1 LQRLLTTFVLVG
13 LLVATAAA
21 FAVTERLKLTKSPI
35 YGTVVLPKAGFS
47 PIVRKKATIEFKLR
61 KSDDVTIT
69 ILDAKGGAVR
79 QLAAVPALR
88 GLNVFRWDGRDDA
101 DRLAK
106 DGTYRAEVHLSGQHR
121 TIVLPNLIRL
131 DTKPPQLVALGVNRE
146 AFSPD
151 GDHQADFVRIQYEF
165 SKPVHVALYLGG
177 ERILRPRGLRAKGQF
192 SWYGIGRDGLLPPGS
207 YGLQVGATDA
217 AGNGTPR
224 AQRGRLRVRLRYIEL
239 ASKRIVVPA
248 GERFS
253 IGVSTDARKYQWKLG
268 GRKSIATGPVL
279 NLLASTRRGSYTLTV
294 SERGHVARARVI
306 VR

>member
-47 PIVRKKATIEFKLR
+47 PIVRKKATIKFKLR
-61 KSDDVTIT
+61 KSDDLTIT
-69 ILDAKGGAVR
+69 ILNSKGEAVR
-79 QLAAVPALR
+79 QLAAVPASR
-88 GLNVFRWDGRDDA
+88 GLNVFRWDGRDSA
-101 DRLAK
+101 NVRAR
-106 DGTYRAEVHLSGQHR
+106 DGAYRAEVHLARQHR
-121 TIVLPNLIRL
+121 TIVLPNLIRV
-131 DTKPPQLVALGVNRE
+131 DTKEPQLALLNANRE

-165 SKPVHVALYLGG
+165 SKPVHVALYLRG

-192 SWYGIGRDGLLPPGS
+192 PWYGIGSRGKLPPGT
-207 YGLQVGATDA
+207 YVLQVGATDA
-217 AGNGTPR
+217 AGNSTPLAR
-224 AQRGRLRVRLRYIEL
+224 RGRIRVRIRYIEL

-248 GERFS
+248 GKRFS
-253 IGVSTDARKYQWKLG
+253 IGVSTDARKYRWKLG

-294 SERGHVARARVI
+294 AERGHVARARVI

>member
-47 PIVRKKATIEFKLR
+47 PTVRKKATISFKLR
-61 KSDDVTIT
+61 KSDDITIT
-69 ILDAKGGAVR
+69 ILNAKGEAVR
-79 QLAAVPALR
+79 QLAAVPASR
-88 GLNVFRWDGRDDA
+88 GLNVYRWDGRDNA
-101 DRLAK
+101 NVLAR
-106 DGTYRAEVHLSGQHR
+106 DGAYRAEVHLSAQHR
-121 TIVLPNLIRL
+121 TIVLPNVIRV
-131 DTKPPQLVALGVNRE
+131 DTKPPQLVALNVNRD

-151 GDHQADFVRIQYEF
+151 GDRQADFMRIQYEF
-165 SKPVHVALYLGG
+165 NKPVRVALYLGG

-192 SWYGIGRDGLLPPGS
+192 AWYGIGTHGKLPPGS

-217 AGNGTPR
+217 AGNVTPL
-224 AQRGRLRVRLRYIEL
+224 AQRGRFRVRLRYIAL

-248 GERFS
+248 GKRFS
-253 IGVSTDARKYQWKLG
+253 IGVSTDAKKYRWKLG
-268 GRKSIATGPVL
+268 GRKSFASGPVL